1 MDESDELL
9 AERLRQEL
17 EAQGKATAFG
27 GKSARAKEETADAQ
41 DEQDEMDFMKAMEKF
56 RAAKRSGDP
65 AATAKAEKELQGF
78 VRAEMIRKESCT
90 K

>member
-1 MDESDELL
+1 
-9 AERLRQEL
+9 
-17 EAQGKATAFG
+17 
-27 GKSARAKEETADAQ
+27 
-41 DEQDEMDFMKAMEKF
+41 MDFMKAMEKF